1 MKLKDLVGV
10 GDRLGLFTLP
20 FIVIGIGLNILFPKW
35 FSVGGPRPFLQG
47 ISIIL
52 LIPGIAIWIWT
63 VYLILTVASKK
74 RLITTGPYVLV
85 KHPLY
90 AGVALLVI
98 PWVGFLLDTWV
109 GVLIGGA
116 LYVASRLFAPA
127 EERLLS
133 KTFGGEWEEYTAKVL
148 LPWL

>member
-1 MKLKDLVGV
+1 MKIKELVGS
-10 GDRLGLFTLP
+10 GDKLGLFTLP

-35 FSVGGPRPFLQG
+35 FSVGGPPTILQM

-52 LIPGIAIWIWT
+52 LIPGIVIWIWS
-63 VYLILTVASKK
+63 VYLILTVVPKK
-74 RLITTGPYVLV
+74 QLIITGPYVLV

-98 PWVGFLLDTWV
+98 PWVGFLFNSWIGIV
-109 GVLIGGA
+109 IGGA
-116 LYVASRLFAPA
+116 LYIASRMYAP
-127 EERLLS
+127 EEEKLLS
-133 KTFGGEWEEYTAKVL
+133 KSFGENWEEYKAKVL